1 MADRRARW
9 LVVVLAVAVA
19 CSAGTNLW
27 AQDGD
32 GLGLL
37 MANFFT
43 SLAAWMIGAS
53 ILYWILLVFSAR
65 LAGVSAGCLHGCGAM
80 LLGGAMILVLTFVGG
95 RLIGNAL
102 GPAMVT
108 VLSNVIG
115 LACMTV
121 ATKLLFGTDY
131 ERALLSVLM
140 AYTAL
145 IVLATLALI
154 LIY

>member
-1 MADRRARW
+1 MADRRRW
-9 LVVVLAVAVA
+9 LVVVLAVALA

-27 AQDGD
+27 AQDGNE
-32 GLGLL
+32 LGLL
-37 MANFFT
+37 MVNVFT
-43 SLAAWMIGAS
+43 SLVAWMIGGS

-65 LAGVSAGCLHGCGAM
+65 LAGAPAGCLQGCGAM

-95 RLIGNAL
+95 RLIGDAL
-102 GPAMVT
+102 GPALVA
-108 VLSNVIG
+108 VLSNVVG

-145 IVLATLALI
+145 IVLATVALVI
-154 LIY
+154 VY